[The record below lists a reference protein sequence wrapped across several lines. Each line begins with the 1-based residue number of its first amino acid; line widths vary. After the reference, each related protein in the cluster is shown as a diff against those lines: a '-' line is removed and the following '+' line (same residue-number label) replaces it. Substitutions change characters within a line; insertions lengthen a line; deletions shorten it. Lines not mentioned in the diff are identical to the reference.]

1 MDANIG
7 GTIADDDAIIYTIAS
22 NQVNAIRFMTSTR
35 TLIIGT
41 AGGEFTVSGG
51 SVDTAI
57 TVTKW
62 TTFVDHVKNNRIE
75 YLLCMGILHLVG
87 ITNKAYAQVSGVC
100 I

>member
-22 NQVNAIRFMTSTR
+22 NQVNAIRFMTATR

-57 TVTKW
+57 TPTNILI
-62 TTFVDHVKNNRIE
+62 KNN
-75 YLLCMGILHLVG
+75 LTMVQL
-87 ITNKAYAQVSGVC
+87 T
-100 I
+100 